1 MKFSRQVNRPPS
13 SHTPPTH
20 TQSHNMAK
28 GIEWTPADDDN
39 TANNRRRTQPA
50 PTAPPLSHDDYDAR
64 RRSTATRLPPASST
78 QPLLASDSTVSFLVN
93 GTVTLTANRQH
104 IHQFSPVLLDII
116 NGSTVTAEGNH
127 RLPEIV
133 DVALFGALL
142 KFFDTRTIASDD
154 IDDALRQLE
163 YAKRYGCVRMV
174 HACVQTVDDWLT
186 VANVVG
192 AFKTLRF
199 HVLHAHVEKS
209 KLQLAAMTA
218 DQAIEALMYNVLQ
231 FIDQNAEVVLQMD
244 EIFDAALNFTDV
256 DCILGRDTLMV
267 SEVVIYN
274 FLGRWSRTECQ
285 RRQWEITAENRRRI
299 LGPMIYIPR
308 YWG

>member
-1 MKFSRQVNRPPS
+1 
-13 SHTPPTH
+13 
-20 TQSHNMAK
+20 MAK
-28 GIEWTPADDDN
+28 GIEWTPADDN
-39 TANNRRRTQPA
+39 TANNRHTHAPT
-50 PTAPPLSHDDYDAR
+50 PTAPPLPHDHHPHYNASH
-64 RRSTATRLPPASST
+64 SATPPSST
-78 QPLLASDSTVSFLVN
+78 QPLLAGDSTVSFLVN
-93 GTVTLTANRQH
+93 GTDTLTANREHIRQH
-104 IHQFSPVLLDII
+104 SSVLLDIV
-116 NGSTVTAEGNH
+116 NGSTPTADGQH

-142 KFFDTRTIASDD
+142 KFFDTRQVACDD

-174 HACVQTVDDWLT
+174 HECVQTADAWLT
-186 VANVVG
+186 VANVIGVY
-192 AFKTLRF
+192 KSLRF
-199 HVLHAHVEKS
+199 HVLHAQVEKS
-209 KLQLAAMTA
+209 KLQLAAMNA
-218 DQAIEALMYNVLQ
+218 DQSIEALMFNVLQ

-308 YWG
+308 